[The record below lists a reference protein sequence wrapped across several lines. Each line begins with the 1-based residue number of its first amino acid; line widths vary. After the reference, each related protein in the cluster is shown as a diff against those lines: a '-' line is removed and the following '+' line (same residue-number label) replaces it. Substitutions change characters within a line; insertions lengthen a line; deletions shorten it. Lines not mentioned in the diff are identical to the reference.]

1 MSFQQGRLLAWM
13 CLSTGWP
20 CGAHGVQILTA
31 PETESPKKAWF
42 IQSGLSD
49 LAVVK
54 GLFDSLVLILY
65 TDLWSFT
72 TVWKED
78 QEQDKSWLGS
88 GRELGKDSWGRKE
101 FSWVTRS
108 DLGPTLKQE
117 LKSGSE
123 AETAEE
129 Y

>member
-1 MSFQQGRLLAWM
+1 M

-65 TDLWSFT
+65 TDLWSFMT
-72 TVWKED
+72 DWKED
-78 QEQDKSWLGS
+78 QGRGQVLG
-88 GRELGKDSWGRKE
+88 GKWKGVGKGFLG
-101 FSWVTRS
+101 
-108 DLGPTLKQE
+108 
-117 LKSGSE
+117 
-123 AETAEE
+123 EE
-129 Y
+129 RV

>member
-1 MSFQQGRLLAWM
+1 M

-54 GLFDSLVLILY
+54 GLFNSLVLNCTQISGVSRL
-65 TDLWSFT
+65 SGRRI
-72 TVWKED
+72 KE
-78 QEQDKSWLGS
+78 EDKSWVGS

>member
-1 MSFQQGRLLAWM
+1 M
-13 CLSTGWP
+13 
-20 CGAHGVQILTA
+20 QILTA

-42 IQSGLSD
+42 IQNGRSD

-54 GLFDSLVLILY
+54 GLFNSLILILY
-65 TDLWSFT
+65 TDLWGFT

-78 QEQDKSWLGS
+78 Q
-88 GRELGKDSWGRKE
+88 GRGQALGRKWKGVGKGFLGE
-101 FSWVTRS
+101 ERVYLDYSS
-108 DLGPTLKQE
+108 DLVPALKKE

-129 Y
+129 C